1 MDIDPGSLSLEPRPA
16 GDHPQSRPEPRPC
29 GGGHP
34 AHGRDPQV
42 FKGRAEALSRLRVA
56 GASFPEVDVLLE
68 ARRID
73 GIDSGRTHP
82 PPTL

>member
-16 GDHPQSRPEPRPC
+16 RDHPQSRPEPRPC

-34 AHGRDPQV
+34 AHGRNPQV
-42 FKGRAEALSRLRVA
+42 LTGRAEALARLRVA
-56 GASFPEVDVLLE
+56 GATFPGLDGFLE

-73 GIDSGRTHP
+73 GTDSG
-82 PPTL
+82 